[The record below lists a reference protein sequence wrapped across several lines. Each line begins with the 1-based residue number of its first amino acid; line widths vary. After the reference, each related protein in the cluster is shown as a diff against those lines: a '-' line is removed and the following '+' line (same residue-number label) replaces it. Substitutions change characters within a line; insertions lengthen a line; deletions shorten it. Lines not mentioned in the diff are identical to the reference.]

1 MAEKK
6 KKGALSWFLLAYSAY
21 GAIKNLG
28 ALIEYE
34 AREARDNVARLL
46 FLYLVAAVF
55 AVTAWVGLQ
64 AIVVLALLH
73 YNISALDSLITLTL
87 LNALFLMIT
96 LYLQVCAKQRGIFS
110 RSREIMRSFK

>member
-21 GAIKNLG
+21 GALKNLG

-34 AREARDNVARLL
+34 AREVRENVTRLL
-46 FLYLVAAVF
+46 FLYLVAAAF
-55 AVTAWVGLQ
+55 GVTAWIGLQ
-64 AIVVLALLH
+64 AIIILGLLR
-73 YNISALDSLITLTL
+73 YNFSPLVSIISLTL

-96 LYLQVCAKQRGIFS
+96 LFLQVRAKQRGVFT
-110 RSREIMRSFK
+110 RSRALLRSFK